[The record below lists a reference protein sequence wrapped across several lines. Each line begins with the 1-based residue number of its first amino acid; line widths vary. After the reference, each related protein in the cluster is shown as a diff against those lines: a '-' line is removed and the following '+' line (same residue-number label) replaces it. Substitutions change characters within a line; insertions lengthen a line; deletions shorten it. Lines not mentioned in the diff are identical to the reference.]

1 MKKLTLSELNQA
13 LKKYIQALPEKKQ
26 PLYEKVFELR
36 GYFVNQK
43 TVTGAYWFEDVG
55 AVV

>member
-26 PLYEKVFELR
+26 PIYEKVFELR

-43 TVTGAYWFEDVG
+43 IVTGAYWFG
-55 AVV
+55 NPP